1 MNPPQVPIRA
11 STQEHLDIE
20 DIRDDIIILKDGGCA
35 LVLATTAVN
44 FGLLSEKE
52 QDATIYAYAA
62 LLNSLTFSL
71 QIVIRSQKKDI
82 SSYLKK
88 LSQLEEKT
96 AKPEIKEQLAKYRQ
110 FIQETVAKNEVL
122 DKKFYLVIPMTSLE
136 LGVTQALTSPLKRQ
150 KGLPF
155 PKDYILEK
163 AKISLHPKRDHLMRQ
178 LNRLGLK
185 ARQLKT
191 AELIKLFFEAYNPSE
206 TSQPVNQAG
215 ARQATLVSTASS
227 QAPKPIR
234 VAPAQPNRL
243 PTKETSFRE
252 QVNNLVKQAR

>member
-1 MNPPQVPIRA
+1 MDPTKIPIRA

-62 LLNSLTFSL
+62 LLNSLTFAL
-71 QIVIRSQKKDI
+71 QIVVRSQKKDI
-82 SSYLKK
+82 SSYLKR
-88 LSQLEEKT
+88 LTQLQQKAT
-96 AKPEIKEQLAKYRQ
+96 QPEIKEQLGKYQR
-110 FIQETVAKNEVL
+110 FVQETVAKNEVL
-122 DKKFYLVIPMTSLE
+122 DKKFYLVIPMTALE
-136 LGVTQALTSPLKRQ
+136 LGVTQALASSFKKK

-163 AKISLHPKRDHLMRQ
+163 AKIKLHPKRDHLIRQ

-206 TSQPVNQAG
+206 KSQPTNQAG
-215 ARQATLVSTASS
+215 ATRATMVGTASP
-227 QAPKPIR
+227 QAPQPAKAGVLKPR
-234 VAPAQPNRL
+234 RPQ
-243 PTKETSFRE
+243 TKETSFRDE
-252 QVNNLVKQAR
+252 VNNLVKQAT